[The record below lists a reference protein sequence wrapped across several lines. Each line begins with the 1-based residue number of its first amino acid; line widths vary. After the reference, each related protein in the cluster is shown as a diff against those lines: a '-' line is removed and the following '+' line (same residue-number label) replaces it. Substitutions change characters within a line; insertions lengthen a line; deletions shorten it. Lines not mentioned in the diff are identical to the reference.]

1 MRIRAALSILSIF
14 ITHTVLAQYKIS
26 GKIVDKTDNNYPL
39 TGVSISLTAADDSSD
54 KTGTVTDTGGY
65 FIFNNLSPRSYIIKA
80 LYVGFA
86 PYTRTITITNK
97 DAALGTIEMSPAGN
111 TLQNVIVTAEQIKAQ
126 QKGDTSEFNANAYK
140 TNPDA
145 NTEDLVTKMPGVTNE
160 DGKLKVGGEEVKQVL
175 VDGKPFFGDD
185 PAAAVKNLPAEVV
198 ERIQVF
204 DKLSDQAQFTG
215 FDDGQSQKT
224 INIITRSG
232 KNNGQFGKVY
242 AGYGTDNRYIAGGNL
257 NFFKDKRRI
266 SIIALS
272 NNINQQNFSTEDLLG
287 VVGNNSGQ
295 NRGGFRGEGGGG
307 FRGGGRGGDRGGYQ
321 GGGNRGGGGSDIGN
335 FLVGQQN
342 GIIATNAIGLN
353 YSDNWGKKIKVTGSY
368 FFNSTDNTNNTT
380 LTRQYFTAADSNLAY
395 NETSNSNAKNQNH
408 RLNLRL
414 EYTID
419 SSNSII
425 ETPRLSIQNNNTRT
439 TLSGSNTLPGD
450 VLVSHI
456 ENKNS
461 ANNTGYNFG
470 NNLLFRHKF
479 EKRGR
484 TISFGINTQIN
495 NRSGDGKIYS
505 LNQFINDTTLLDQQ
519 NTLTSNGYTINPSL
533 NYTEPIGKMSQV
545 MVNYSPSFSKNKSDK
560 ETNDLNPITGQYT
573 DFDSLY
579 SNKFDNTYTT
589 HSGGLSYRYNDRKY
603 SIMTGANAQYAMLNG
618 EQTFPHSFTVSK
630 NFFSVLPQAMFNYR
644 YTNTKNLRI
653 MYRTN
658 TDAPSISQLQDVVD
672 ITNPLLLKTGNPDL
686 QQDYQ
691 HTLIIRYGGTNTKTN
706 RSFFAFAFAN
716 MMQNYIGNQTFI
728 PLGDTIFSDGVIIK
742 RGSQLTRP
750 VNIDG
755 YFSGRTFLTYGF
767 PIKTI
772 KSNLNLNGGFSFNNT
787 PALINNDKNISKNYG
802 INGGLTL
809 GSNISENV
817 DFTLSYTGNYS
828 IVKNSLQTTSNNTYY
843 THTAS
848 FKFNWIF
855 LKGFVFNTNI
865 SELLYTGL
873 TQSYNQDYFL
883 WNASFGYKFL
893 KNHALEAKL
902 SIYDILNQ
910 NRSVNR
916 TVTDTY
922 IEDSNT
928 EVLKQYL
935 MLNLTYTL
943 RNFKAKTE
951 SN

>member
-1 MRIRAALSILSIF
+1 MNIR
-14 ITHTVLAQYKIS
+14 TVLTTIAILLTNTLFAQYKIS
-26 GKIVDKTDNNYPL
+26 GKIVDKTDNTFPL
-39 TGVSISLTAADDSSD
+39 PGVSVFLEHANDSTN

-65 FIFNNLSPRSYIIKA
+65 FIFNNLTPGRYLLRSM
-80 LYVGFA
+80 YVGFTA
-86 PYTRTITITNK
+86 YQKTVNITN
-97 DAALGTIEMSPAGN
+97 ANAELGTIEMAPAST
-111 TLQNVIVTAEQIKAQ
+111 TLQNVIITAEQIKAR

-160 DGKLKVGGEEVKQVL
+160 DGKLKVGGEDVKQVL

-185 PAAAVKNLPAEVV
+185 PATAVKNLPAEVV
-198 ERIQVF
+198 DKIQVF

-224 INIITRSG
+224 INIITRAG
-232 KNNGQFGKVY
+232 KSNGQFGKVY
-242 AGYGTDNRYIAGGNL
+242 AGFGTDNRYIAGGNV

-266 SIIALS
+266 SLIAMS
-272 NNINQQNFSTEDLLG
+272 NNINQQNFNTEDLLG
-287 VVGNNSGQ
+287 VVGNSGGQ
-295 NRGGFRGEGGGG
+295 NHGGFRRGSGGYRGGGG
-307 FRGGGRGGDRGGYQ
+307 RSGGYQ
-321 GGGNRGGGGSDIGN
+321 GGGSRGGGGGSDVSN
-335 FLVGQQN
+335 FLVGPQG
-342 GIIATNAIGLN
+342 GIATTNAIGLN
-353 YSDNWGKKIKVTGSY
+353 YSDNWGKKVKVSGSY
-368 FFNSTDNTNNTT
+368 FFNATDNTNVTT
-380 LTRQYFTAADSNLAY
+380 LTRQYFTAADSNLVY
-395 NETSNSNAKNQNH
+395 NENSNSNAKNQNH

-419 SSNSII
+419 SANSII
-425 ETPRLSIQNNNTRT
+425 ETPKLSVQHNNTST
-439 TLSGSNTLPGD
+439 TLSGTNILPGD
-450 VLVSHI
+450 VPVSHI
-456 ENKNS
+456 ENNNS
-461 ANNTGYNFG
+461 ANNTGYTFG
-470 NNLLFRHKF
+470 NNFLFRHKF
-479 EKRGR
+479 AKRGR
-484 TISFGINTQIN
+484 TASFNLNTQIN

-505 LNQFINDTTLLDQQ
+505 LNQFIGSDTTILDQQ
-519 NTLTSNGYTINPSL
+519 NTLSSNGHTISPNIS
-533 NYTEPIGKMSQV
+533 YTEPIGKQGQLMA
-545 MVNYSPSFSKNKSDK
+545 NYSPSFTKNRSDK
-560 ETNDLNPITGQYT
+560 ETYELNPATKQYT

-589 HSGGLSYRYNDRKY
+589 HSGGLSYRYNDKKY
-603 SIMTGANAQYAMLNG
+603 SIMAGANAQYAMLEG
-618 EQTFPHSFTVSK
+618 EQTFPHSFSVSK

-644 YTNTKNLRI
+644 YTTTKNLRI

-658 TDAPSISQLQDVVD
+658 TDAPTISQLQDVVD

-686 QQDYQ
+686 KQDYQ
-691 HTLIIRYGGTNTKTN
+691 HTFIIRYGGTNTKTG
-706 RSFFAFAFAN
+706 RSLFAFAYAN
-716 MMQNYIGNQTFI
+716 FMQNYIGNQTFI
-728 PLGDTIFSDGVIIK
+728 PLNDTIFSDGVIIK

-750 VNIDG
+750 VNLDG
-755 YFSGRTFLTYGF
+755 YFNGRTFITYGF
-767 PIKTI
+767 PVRSI
-772 KSNLNLNGGFSFNNT
+772 KSNLNLNGGLSYNSS
-787 PALINNDKNISKNYG
+787 PALINNTKNISNNFG

-828 IVKNSLQTTSNNTYY
+828 VVKNSLQTTSNNTYY

-865 SELLYTGL
+865 TDLLYTGL
-873 TQSYNQDYFL
+873 SQSYNQNYFL

-893 KNHALEAKL
+893 KNRALEVKL
-902 SIYDILNQ
+902 SMYDILNQ

-943 RNFKAKTE
+943 RNFKAL
-951 SN
+951 SGQ